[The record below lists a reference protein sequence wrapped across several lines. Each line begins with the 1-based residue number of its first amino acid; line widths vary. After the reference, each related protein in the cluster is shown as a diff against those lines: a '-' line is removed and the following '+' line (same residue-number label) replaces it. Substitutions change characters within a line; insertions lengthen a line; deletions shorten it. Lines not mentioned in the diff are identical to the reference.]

1 MLDATFTRTLRDFE
15 LDLSLH
21 VDDGS
26 VLVLMGD
33 NGAGKSTTLSIIAGL
48 IRPDTGSIRFNGRKL
63 FDAAEGIDVPVEQRQ
78 VGYLFQRSAVFPHMT
93 VAENIAFGLRA
104 RHCDP
109 AFTEAQVSRWIDR
122 MNIREIAGVKASG
135 LSGGQKQRVALAR
148 ALATGPSL
156 LMLDEPFSGLDTES
170 RRAVREIV
178 RECVAD
184 LKIPCIMVTH
194 RIADARAS
202 GNRLCRIV
210 RGRIVWEGRTADLLE
225 GEEPARIPAPH
236 QETTP

>member
-1 MLDATFTRTLRDFE
+1 
-15 LDLSLH
+15 
-21 VDDGS
+21 
-26 VLVLMGD
+26 
-33 NGAGKSTTLSIIAGL
+33 
-48 IRPDTGSIRFNGRKL
+48 
-63 FDAAEGIDVPVEQRQ
+63 
-78 VGYLFQRSAVFPHMT
+78 
-93 VAENIAFGLRA
+93 
-104 RHCDP
+104 
-109 AFTEAQVSRWIDR
+109 
-122 MNIREIAGVKASG
+122 
-135 LSGGQKQRVALAR
+135 
-148 ALATGPSL
+148 
-156 LMLDEPFSGLDTES
+156 MLDEPFSGLDTES